1 MSTPKQRPPS
11 TCVQNFHSCF
21 STFPQVANMPVSK
34 YEIDAKADTV
44 IVFKTPSPSFSP
56 WSPAE
61 VEGSMTTLDQGLASE
76 DADQTI
82 SVKVAIV
89 PDNESESIPNDTKGD
104 EIWYYVFWRRLIST
118 SFTMSVRC
126 ESQALRDV
134 NEAGRYLAHGVPEK
148 SCRIGKRL
156 P

>member
-1 MSTPKQRPPS
+1 
-11 TCVQNFHSCF
+11 
-21 STFPQVANMPVSK
+21 MPVSK

-89 PDNESESIPNDTKGD
+89 PDNERRRNLVLCFLAPPDINIIHNERTLREPGSTGRERGRTLLGARSPREKLQDREKTSIMRVAP
-104 EIWYYVFWRRLIST
+104 EL
-118 SFTMSVRC
+118 
-126 ESQALRDV
+126 QQL
-134 NEAGRYLAHGVPEK
+134 LAAK
-148 SCRIGKRL
+148 
-156 P
+156 